1 MAWFAADDYEGRIRH
16 ALKVERTLVNLG
28 YLVAVIGMLAIVLEV
43 GSAVV
48 GQASWSRVLVTS
60 FGILAAT
67 VLSGAAAYASGT
79 NVGLAA
85 VRLRRDLEKG

>member
-1 MAWFAADDYEGRIRH
+1 MAWFGPDDVEGRIAH
-16 ALKVERTLVNLG
+16 AFKVERFLVWLG
-28 YLVAVIGMLAIVLEV
+28 YSVAVVGVLAIVWTV
-43 GSAVV
+43 GGALIGNTGWTRAV
-48 GQASWSRVLVTS
+48 VTS

-85 VRLRRDLEKG
+85 ARLKRDVEKG

>member
-1 MAWFAADDYEGRIRH
+1 MFGPDDVQGRIAH
-16 ALKVERTLVNLG
+16 AFRVERFLVWLG
-28 YLVAVIGMLAIVLEV
+28 YLVAVTGVLAIAWTLL
-43 GSAVV
+43 SALI
-48 GQASWSRVLVTS
+48 GDTGWARAATTS

-85 VRLRRDLEKG
+85 ARLKRDVEKG